1 LQLCRL
7 RTRSYSVE
15 RSGVQQEIGE
25 LVNVLSWNLG
35 SVPLTSRPG
44 CSVCRLRALL
54 DKAHTLNAEE
64 GFEEVED
71 DNDFEDNRT
80 LPTIL

>member
-1 LQLCRL
+1 
-7 RTRSYSVE
+7 
-15 RSGVQQEIGE
+15 
-25 LVNVLSWNLG
+25 
-35 SVPLTSRPG
+35 
-44 CSVCRLRALL
+44 L

>member
-1 LQLCRL
+1 LAGLSEAQRE
-7 RTRSYSVE
+7 T
-15 RSGVQQEIGE
+15 GE
-25 LVNVLSWNLG
+25 LRDVWTLNLM
-35 SVPLTSRPG
+35 SVPLTIRPD
-44 CSVCRLRALL
+44 CFVCRLRALL

-80 LPTIL
+80 PPIIL